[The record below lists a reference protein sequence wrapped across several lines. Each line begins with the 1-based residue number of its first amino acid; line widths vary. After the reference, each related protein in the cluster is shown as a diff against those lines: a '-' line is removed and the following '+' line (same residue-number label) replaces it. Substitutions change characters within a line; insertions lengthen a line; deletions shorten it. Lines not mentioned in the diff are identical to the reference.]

1 MGLGV
6 GAGLLISFATK
17 VGLFYYAAIVIAAIG
32 GFISIYEFNN
42 TSRRYR
48 SSHGIDEKEWAPI
61 EIEGLS
67 KSIIQKNGLIILTLK
82 K

>member
-1 MGLGV
+1 MRGEIDKGIV
-6 GAGLLISFATK
+6 S
-17 VGLFYYAAIVIAAIG
+17 LFPVMVRKG
-32 GFISIYEFNN
+32 
-42 TSRRYR
+42 RYR